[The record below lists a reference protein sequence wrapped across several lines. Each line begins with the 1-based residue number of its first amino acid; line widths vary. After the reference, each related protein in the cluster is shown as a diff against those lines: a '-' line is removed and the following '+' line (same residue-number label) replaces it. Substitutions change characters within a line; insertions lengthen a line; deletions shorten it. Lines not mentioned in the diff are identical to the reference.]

1 MTQYREI
8 IRMAAAGIF
17 NQREI
22 AESLRLSRN
31 TVSRTL
37 KKAKE
42 SDLTWT
48 RIDADELNGYIYPN
62 QTLRNSGIDIL
73 PVKVRELSRQNP
85 RQFRRWLQDRI
96 GNNRPRLTHRYNS
109 GDFFRITWDS
119 DLISH
124 ISAPVLL
131 HLHGEIPVFVPL
143 HRWQSERHGVRA
155 RLGVES

>member
-48 RIDADELNGYIYPN
+48 RIDADELNEDQVRAMLYPP
-62 QTLRNSGIDIL
+62 TKDDALYATPDFETITKELR
-73 PVKVRELSRQNP
+73 K
-85 RQFRRWLQDRI
+85 
-96 GNNRPRLTHRYNS
+96 T
-109 GDFFRITWDS
+109 
-119 DLISH
+119 
-124 ISAPVLL
+124 
-131 HLHGEIPVFVPL
+131 GEIG
-143 HRWQSERHGVRA
+143 RASCRERV
-155 RLGVES
+155 

>member
-85 RQFRRWLQDRI
+85 RQFRR
-96 GNNRPRLTHRYNS
+96 
-109 GDFFRITWDS
+109 
-119 DLISH
+119 
-124 ISAPVLL
+124 
-131 HLHGEIPVFVPL
+131 
-143 HRWQSERHGVRA
+143 
-155 RLGVES
+155 